1 MMEKK
6 IDLLKRMVEES
17 TYTVALCG
25 SGMMEEGGFRS
36 LKNQERAYS
45 IEERYGRSPEELFT
59 GAYYPAG
66 RIFPVL

>member
-1 MMEKK
+1 MASGGVYEIETEVPDMMEKK

-36 LKNQERAYS
+36 LKNQEREYY
-45 IEERYGRSPEELFT
+45 IEERYG
-59 GAYYPAG
+59 
-66 RIFPVL
+66 

>member
-25 SGMMEEGGFRS
+25 SGMMEEKPGECIFHRGTVWQIPGGTVYRG
-36 LKNQERAYS
+36 LLQH
-45 IEERYGRSPEELFT
+45 
-59 GAYYPAG
+59 PAG